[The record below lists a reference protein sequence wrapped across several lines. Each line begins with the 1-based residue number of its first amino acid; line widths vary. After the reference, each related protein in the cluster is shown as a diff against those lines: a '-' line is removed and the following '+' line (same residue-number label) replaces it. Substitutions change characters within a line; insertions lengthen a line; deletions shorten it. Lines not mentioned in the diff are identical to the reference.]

1 MEDKE
6 DGDSEPKETPDPAT
20 SHAQL
25 QSSGKINEGVTRL
38 NGRNIST
45 FMFVIVI
52 LSEPISRILI
62 FIMLEPTNI
71 KC

>member
-25 QSSGKINEGVTRL
+25 QPSGKINKGVTGL
-38 NGRNIST
+38 NGCNIST